1 MYSKVMTSNTSLS
14 IPALIEKFGII
25 SDQVERNELVA
36 LLEEFMRVIRSSD
49 GAVVEF
55 GCYVGTTSL
64 YIRRILDILEQRNEL
79 HVYDSF
85 EGLPDKRSEDISP
98 LGTQFIAGELQVTKK
113 QFIREFHKAGLK
125 LPIIHK
131 GWFSDTLSDDVP
143 NNILFAF
150 LDGDYYESVMTPLK
164 LIESKLAKSAVI
176 VVDDYGNQSLPGAAK
191 AVDEWS
197 RMHGYTVRVA
207 HSLAIIRT

>member
-1 MYSKVMTSNTSLS
+1 MSSNMSIN

-25 SDQVERNELVA
+25 SDQVERNELLA
-36 LLEEFMRVIRSSD
+36 LLEEFMRVIRNSD
-49 GAVVEF
+49 DAVVEF

-64 YIRRILDILEQRNEL
+64 YIRRILDMLEQHNEFY
-79 HVYDSF
+79 VYDSF

-98 LGTQFIAGELQVTKK
+98 LGTQFVAGELQVTKK

-125 LPIIHK
+125 LPQIHK
-131 GWFSDTLSDDVP
+131 GWFSNVSAEDVP
-143 NNILFAF
+143 DTIAFAF

-164 LIESKLAKSAVI
+164 LIESKLIKNAVI
-176 VVDDYGNQSLPGAAK
+176 VVDDYGNQALPGAAK
-191 AVDEWS
+191 AVDEWC
-197 RMHGYTVRVA
+197 RAHRYTVRVV

>member
-1 MYSKVMTSNTSLS
+1 MSSNMSIN

-25 SDQVERNELVA
+25 SDQVERNELLA
-36 LLEEFMRVIRSSD
+36 LLEEFMRVIRNSD

-64 YIRRILDILEQRNEL
+64 YIRRILDMLNQHNEFY
-79 HVYDSF
+79 VYDSF

-98 LGTQFIAGELQVTKK
+98 LGIQFVAGALQVTKK
-113 QFIREFHKAGLK
+113 QFIREFHRAGLK
-125 LPIIHK
+125 LPVIHK
-131 GWFSDTLSDDVP
+131 GWFGNLSAEHVP
-143 NNILFAF
+143 DNISFAF
-150 LDGDYYESVMTPLK
+150 LDGDYYESVITPLK
-164 LIESKLAKSAVI
+164 LIKSKLTKNAVI
-176 VVDDYGNQSLPGAAK
+176 VVDDYGNQALPGAAK

-197 RMHGYTVRVA
+197 KSNGYQIRVI

>member
-1 MYSKVMTSNTSLS
+1 MTTNISIN

-36 LLEEFMRVIRSSD
+36 LLEEFMRVIKGSN

-55 GCYVGTTSL
+55 GCYIGTTSL
-64 YIRRILDILEQRNEL
+64 YIRRILDILEQHNEF

-85 EGLPDKRSEDISP
+85 EGLPDKRNEDISP
-98 LGTQFIAGELQVTKK
+98 LGTQFVTGELQVTKK

-125 LPIIHK
+125 LPVIHK
-131 GWFSDTLSDDVP
+131 GWFSDTSTEDVP
-143 NNILFAF
+143 DTISFAF

-164 LIESKLAKSAVI
+164 LIESKLTKNAVI
-176 VVDDYGNQSLPGAAK
+176 VVDDYGNQALPGAAK
-191 AVDEWS
+191 AVDEWCS
-197 RMHGYTVRVA
+197 VRGYTVRVI
-207 HSLAIIRT
+207 HSLAIIHT

>member
-1 MYSKVMTSNTSLS
+1 MTTNMSIN

-36 LLEEFMRVIRSSD
+36 LLEEFMRVIKGSN

-55 GCYVGTTSL
+55 GCYIGTTSL
-64 YIRRILDILEQRNEL
+64 YIRRILDILEQHNEF

-85 EGLPDKRSEDISP
+85 EGLPDKRNEDISP
-98 LGTQFIAGELQVTKK
+98 IGTQFVTGELQVTKK

-125 LPIIHK
+125 LPVIHK
-131 GWFSDTLSDDVP
+131 GWFSDTSTEDVP
-143 NNILFAF
+143 DTISFAF

-176 VVDDYGNQSLPGAAK
+176 VVDDYGNQALPGAAK

-197 RMHGYTVRVA
+197 RTHEYTVRIV
-207 HSLAIIRT
+207 HSLAIIRR